1 MNLISRIPKDFYKV
15 FGSKY
20 MEFYMQFLVAV
31 YEESSQSYSLL
42 GLTEGECQAIMNEQL
57 ARMTLDWSEERF
69 DEEGE
74 LLTRSNMAMISLR
87 HFEDWGWL
95 RRDYDE
101 SIVSCM
107 WSCSVIFIVMRT
119 ARSARVCWQ
128 CTVTFIHIVRIGR
141 RIMIS

>member
-57 ARMTLDWSEERF
+57 ARMVGESVTQIESYDNGWSK
-69 DEEGE
+69 
-74 LLTRSNMAMISLR
+74 ISL
-87 HFEDWGWL
+87 D
-95 RRDYDE
+95 
-101 SIVSCM
+101 
-107 WSCSVIFIVMRT
+107 
-119 ARSARVCWQ
+119 
-128 CTVTFIHIVRIGR
+128 VTMTKH
-141 RIMIS
+141 

>member
-1 MNLISRIPKDFYKV
+1 
-15 FGSKY
+15 
-20 MEFYMQFLVAV
+20 
-31 YEESSQSYSLL
+31 
-42 GLTEGECQAIMNEQL
+42 MNEQL

-101 SIVSCM
+101 TLNSYVVSFPEY
-107 WSCSVIFIVMRT
+107 SQLYVELSVIFIVMRT
-119 ARSARVCWQ
+119 ARSARVCWR
-128 CTVTFIHIVRIGR
+128 CIVTFIHIVRTGR